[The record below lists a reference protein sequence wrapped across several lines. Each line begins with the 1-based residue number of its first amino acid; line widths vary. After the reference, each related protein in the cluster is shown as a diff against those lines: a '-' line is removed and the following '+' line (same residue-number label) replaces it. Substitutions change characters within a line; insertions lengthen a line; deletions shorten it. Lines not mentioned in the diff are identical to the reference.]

1 MNKWDSDYRDPRISK
16 ELEDVL
22 EAGFQKTMADSRR
35 IVAKLHATRR
45 VCASCE
51 GNRIVAR
58 DGYSE
63 EEWAKEIGISRCD
76 ACIWRENFNAQFS

>member
-16 ELEDVL
+16 ELEDLL

-35 IVAKLHATRR
+35 RVAKLQATRR

-58 DGYSE
+58 EGYSE
-63 EEWAKEIGISRCD
+63 EEWAKGIGQSRCG
-76 ACIWRENFNAQFS
+76 ACIWRENFDAQFS